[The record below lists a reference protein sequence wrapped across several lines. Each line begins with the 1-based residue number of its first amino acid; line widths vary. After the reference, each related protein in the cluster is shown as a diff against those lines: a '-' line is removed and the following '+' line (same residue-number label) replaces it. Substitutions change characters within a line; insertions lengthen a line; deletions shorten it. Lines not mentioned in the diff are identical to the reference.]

1 LLGSFLSLPRIVP
14 HAAFALCAAVALG
27 ACGSSDGDTQHFAQ
41 KGFAITFD
49 YPGKLERVDRVSV
62 AQTSRQAENTF
73 ALALTEQSGIL
84 VQRYR
89 LAEHT
94 TELEA
99 RRELEGVLRRMTGAT
114 ARGEPIAV
122 GDRPAFRYEVP
133 RLRKPR
139 GGRST
144 VVVVIDRRTEYFIN
158 CQSVPADRE
167 EIDSACEQVIGSL
180 AIR

>member
-14 HAAFALCAAVALG
+14 HAACALCLALGIG
-27 ACGSSDGDTQHFAQ
+27 ACGSSGEDTERFSA

-49 YPGKLERVDRVSV
+49 YPGELQRVDNVDV
-62 AQTSRQAENTF
+62 AQTTRPAQHTL
-73 ALALTEQSGIL
+73 ALALTDQSGIL
-84 VQRYR
+84 LQRYR

-99 RRELEGVLRRMTGAT
+99 RRELESVLRRMTGVT

-133 RLRKPR
+133 RLRTPAN
-139 GGRST
+139 GRST
-144 VVVVIDRRTEYFIN
+144 VVVVIDGRTEYFIN

-167 EIDSACEQVIGSL
+167 QLDEACEQMIDTL